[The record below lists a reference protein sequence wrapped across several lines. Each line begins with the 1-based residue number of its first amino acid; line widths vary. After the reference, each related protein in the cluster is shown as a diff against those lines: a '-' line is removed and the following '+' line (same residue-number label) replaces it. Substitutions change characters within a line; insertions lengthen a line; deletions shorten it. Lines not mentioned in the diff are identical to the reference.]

1 MLSQRL
7 VHFSCCCVFSIL
19 QIDASHPYISPNLE
33 QYVSFSSEGGY
44 VDSICCM
51 DQTMLQ
57 ANRGTDGSGASC
69 GPEPLSSRAP
79 MNPGFLQNTEQACR
93 AVN

>member
-1 MLSQRL
+1 MQVIPTFHPTWSNLYRFRQRG
-7 VHFSCCCVFSIL
+7 
-19 QIDASHPYISPNLE
+19 E
-33 QYVSFSSEGGY
+33 Y